1 MAEQGLL
8 EKTLTKIIA
17 DNDGVDVSVVDRE
30 YVQKSLRETADQL
43 REQAIK
49 DGKRPVTQD
58 KIRNSAQ
65 ELSEILAPTI

>member
-58 KIRNSAQ
+58 EIRNSAQ